1 MLRFHCHFLGEPE
14 AEGYKKCTIHMLRN
28 TKRNLKLKSFQN
40 FSANFAF
47 TAYHWSTPRSRWQ
60 VSNAVTAR
68 TPFLPL
74 KQHVQS
80 FSHNTTK
87 ICTTFQHFGNK
98 IQKLGIPL
106 KQHTTSEKLQFKMP
120 CIDCCPASTREWRN
134 ILLITRLK
142 WYNGKCMA
150 FNKQKH

>member
-1 MLRFHCHFLGEPE
+1 MYNTHVEKYKEKLEVISIFFQPSLLSRLTIDQLPGPDGKSATPLRPGH
-14 AEGYKKCTIHMLRN
+14 
-28 TKRNLKLKSFQN
+28 
-40 FSANFAF
+40 
-47 TAYHWSTPRSRWQ
+47 
-60 VSNAVTAR
+60 
-68 TPFLPL
+68 PFLPL

-98 IQKLGIPL
+98 IPKLGIPL